1 MSGWNAVGQYW
12 SVGVDALCKA
22 GFAVTALARPCRE
35 PNQGS
40 EYITEIADS
49 NRAAVRYVNGAAIPA
64 GTQLTVV
71 VATGRPCD

>member
-1 MSGWNAVGQYW
+1 MRYIFGGWA
-12 SVGVDALCKA
+12 DLDRA
-22 GFAVTALARPCRE
+22 
-35 PNQGS
+35 NQGS

-49 NRAAVRYVNGAAIPA
+49 NRAAVRYVNGAAVPA